1 MNLKLLCC
9 IIINLIFSQALIAQ
23 NLFITSKDSV
33 AGKPKSVIGLGG
45 YVKLVAAY
53 DYLGLPNGSSFSM
66 FEIPTTND
74 TENRT
79 INFNAWQSRIFIGN
93 TYITKNNQTINAYIE
108 GDFHGNGGGGF
119 RLRYAFAN
127 FQNWTIGLANS
138 SFTNVDV
145 WVNISDFDGPPVG
158 VWVRAPQ
165 VKYTLN
171 LDQSNQFNFSIE
183 DPVTDYR
190 TNTILD
196 TIISPTKSYIPDIV
210 SNYRHQFD
218 GGNFQA
224 SGVFRLISYKNGEN
238 REQTYGYGANF
249 SGTFNLFKQ
258 DVLYYQAVAGKG
270 IERYLVGLGGY
281 GLDAVSYN
289 TKLTALPVY
298 GGYVGYTHV
307 WSPLGSELN
316 MNSSF
321 IYGYQKVQ
329 NKILSDYSDVFVG
342 NYYSANLF
350 FTPIE
355 HINLGFEFIYGDKR
369 DYDNNLGRNH
379 RTYFTMEYVF

>member
-1 MNLKLLCC
+1 MKIKILFCLL
-9 IIINLIFSQALIAQ
+9 ISVFLNNITHAQ
-23 NLFITSKDSV
+23 NLFINSKDSIG
-33 AGKPKSVIGLGG
+33 GKPKSIIGLGG

-53 DYLGLPNGSSFSM
+53 DYLGLPNGSSFNM
-66 FEIPTTND
+66 IEIPTMND
-74 TENRT
+74 VENRT
-79 INFNAWQSRIFIGN
+79 IDFNAWQSRIFIGN
-93 TYITKNNQTINAYIE
+93 TYTTKKNQTINAYIE

-127 FQNWTIGLANS
+127 FKNWTIGLANS

-158 VWVRAPQ
+158 TWVRSPQ
-165 VKYTLN
+165 VKYTWNLN
-171 LDQSNQFNFSIE
+171 ESNQFNFSIE

-196 TIISPTKSYIPDIV
+196 TIISPTKSFIPDVV
-210 SNYRHQFD
+210 SNYRHQFI

-224 SGVFRLISYKNGEN
+224 SAVLRLISYKNGEN

-249 SGTFNLFKQ
+249 SGTFNVFKR
-258 DVLYYQAVAGKG
+258 DVLYYQALAGKG

-281 GLDAVSYN
+281 GLDAISYN
-289 TKLTALPVY
+289 NKLEALPVY
-298 GGYVGYTHV
+298 GGYLGYTHV

-329 NKILSDYSDVFVG
+329 NKLYSEYSDVFVG

-355 HINLGFEFIYGDKR
+355 HINLGFEFIYGDKK
-369 DYDNNLGRNH
+369 DYDNEVGRNH
-379 RTYFTMEYVF
+379 RFYFTMEYVF